1 MAEPEVGDK
10 GELQLYGARYLKVF
24 LSLNKDML
32 SYYLNERVSFD
43 ILPLLQCC
51 LDHQLLTRT
60 LQPPGTGMAVL
71 LAVKSRKRK
80 PKAR

>member
-10 GELQLYGARYLKVF
+10 GELQLYEARYLKVF
-24 LSLNKDML
+24 LLLNKDVL
-32 SYYLNERVSFD
+32 SYYLNERVSLD
-43 ILPLLQCC
+43 ILPLLHCC
-51 LDHQLLTRT
+51 LDHQLLTRP
-60 LQPPGTGMAVL
+60 LQPPGTGMAAL